1 MKNVLIITSVLIS
14 IGSFVNSNESTEN
27 SSLWE
32 NLTEATLSSAN
43 TMWQVTKS
51 GSVSAWK
58 ATKSGTDIA
67 WEKTKLGAENACNY
81 RPSNLIGG
89 GATGAAAT
97 AGAATAAAG
106 IGAKAAGF
114 YTLTHAA
121 TGMTMLGSTAGGV
134 SAAGTV
140 GIMGGTAGVVGTIG
154 SIIMAPATI
163 ITGAVVGSAT
173 IVFESACY
181 FSIERLDDPAFIM
194 SVLDD
199 LAMHS
204 DKDYFEL
211 IKSSDGTYIY
221 VASEVDPNGKVM
233 ERNKYSASDL
243 YIENGILKNKDWG
256 PNSKIGKVGYILGE
270 LSDNNKD

>member
-67 WEKTKLGAENACNY
+67 WEKTKLGAKNACNY

-173 IVFESACY
+173 IAFESACY
-181 FSIERLDDPAFIM
+181 FSIERLDDPALIL
-194 SVLDD
+194 SVLDN

-243 YIENGILKNKDWG
+243 YIENGILKNSDWG
-256 PNSKIGKVGYILGE
+256 PNSKIGKVGYVLGE
-270 LSDNNKD
+270 LSETN

>member
-173 IVFESACY
+173 IAFESACY
-181 FSIERLDDPAFIM
+181 FSIERLDDPALIM
-194 SVLDD
+194 SVLDN

-243 YIENGILKNKDWG
+243 YIENGILKNSDWG
-256 PNSKIGKVGYILGE
+256 PNSKIGKVGYVLGE
-270 LSDNNKD
+270 LSETN

>member
-32 NLTEATLSSAN
+32 NLTQATLSGAN

-121 TGMTMLGSTAGGV
+121 TGMTMRGSTAGGV

-173 IVFESACY
+173 IAFESACY
-181 FSIERLDDPAFIM
+181 FSIERLDDPALIM
-194 SVLDD
+194 SVLDN

-211 IKSSDGTYIY
+211 IKSSDGAYIY

-243 YIENGILKNKDWG
+243 YIENGILKNSDWG
-256 PNSKIGKVGYILGE
+256 PNSKIGKVGYVLGA
-270 LSDNNKD
+270 LSETN